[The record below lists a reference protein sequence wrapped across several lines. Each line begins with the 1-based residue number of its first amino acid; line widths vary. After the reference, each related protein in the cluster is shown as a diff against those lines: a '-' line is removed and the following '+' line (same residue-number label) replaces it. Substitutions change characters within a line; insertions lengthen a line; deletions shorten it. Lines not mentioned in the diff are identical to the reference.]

1 MKIPLPQEAGSWKL
15 EANLQPSTFNLQPSR
30 RRRAGMALII
40 TLILLSVTLIMA
52 VAFLAIARRERNAV
66 STTTDTAVA
75 RLATDSALAAAE
87 AQLAANV
94 FATTNQGAYDYHLL
108 VSTNYINPVGYVPG
122 SQSPTNVNYDI
133 TSDNSPYTAADLE
146 QNIANLWLL
155 PRAPVFVSTNN
166 GPGYDF
172 RFWLDLNQNHRF
184 EGNGPQPQIDAAG
197 LYIHTDG
204 TADSS
209 TSVKVA
215 TNFMVGDPE
224 WIGVL
229 ERPDQPHSANNHFVA
244 RYAFIAQ
251 PIGNSLDLNYI
262 HNQAITKTVNPAAA
276 GQDGFFRNQGVGSW
290 ELNLA
295 AFLTDLNTNEWDT
308 VSAPYNYSRWFNNNN
323 NNGAAF
329 DDARSLLSWRYQF
342 DYRNLATAEQV
353 FGNTPFNDAAT
364 VFPNDAMDGYSD
376 GPLQTTLNTNADV
389 PLPFAGGDS
398 VSSTTHWVGADN
410 TNHFFSL
417 PSDLFDTSKITAP
430 SFNFIDRLR
439 NAGGGQSTYDR
450 YTYYRL
456 FDQLGTGSTADS
468 GKLNLNYSNAVVGYN
483 SLGVVTNIAIV
494 PGAETNLVSWSAT
507 NFFHAAANQMLGAYT
522 KAWFQANPPS
532 YLFTY
537 YGFAN
542 NGGNLP
548 GSPGYF
554 YYLDNF
560 GNTNIY
566 DRNGFGLTNVP
577 LYGLTNQIP
586 AFGVTN
592 IPVYVNGQFVYA
604 PAVNRLLQLAANIYD
619 AGNTNWYP
627 AVFRPVFSR
636 LNTNVFVTDF
646 NQVSSVSGVGDIQLS
661 TPFDPSY
668 FAAVGGQNVAVNLYG
683 VPWIIGAKIA
693 ITSGLKTGFPAFN
706 QFSLVNAVTFERLLE
721 VTRNVDSGA
730 VLTTNQQLTMN
741 VGCNEGVSFWNS
753 YSNNYTGS
761 GNLQIYMTNTVQMWL
776 TNSKSATLPEQFG
789 TWFYYQTN
797 RWPGSKW
804 SGTPPLATPD
814 QKSFIS
820 GVWSNTMVSSQWQ
833 AYNFV
838 TNGFSYDKDNCWD
851 STLSPLPQ
859 FGLAVTNWV
868 QAYIL
873 DGPPG
878 ACHVIDYVQ
887 LFGPAGGGNL
897 NSVLKDPDGKGA
909 QNPYYL
915 WITNNFNNVW
925 PSWGIMDQLQISSQ
939 PVTLPATAKW
949 NSQMYGAPS
958 AQNITKQRAI
968 LYAAL
973 NGQTN
978 YAYNG
983 GTYPLTEPVVQAG
996 YTALRAVFVP
1006 YLYQVNDPLVH
1017 CLASDLD
1024 AGAGANWAGN
1034 NVIPN
1039 GVWQPQNKNTTYTF
1053 PTAPGYNE
1061 FAKSRYQPWGRVAP
1075 TAVNNNNYNFGNAYN
1090 AIYKDPL
1097 VWGPDGWNFPTNR
1110 YPTVGWLGRV
1120 HRGSP
1125 WQTVYLKDRD
1135 VLTDNT
1141 AGNLQRGTNTWAAW
1155 TGDNNNYFD
1164 AGNSAPV
1171 QDRLLFELFTTRFN
1185 DNAVRGTLSVNQK
1198 NLAAWSAVFSGLV
1211 VPTSLTNSYT
1221 VISPAGAAGLSDP
1234 MLGALVTGITN
1245 AQKNSGVFTHV
1256 GDILN
1261 ASVLTGTN
1269 SPFLAGL
1276 NPNTQISDALSE
1288 WLPQQTLGLLRVG
1301 DTPRFVVYCFGQTL
1315 KPARDALVLDNN
1327 AGQFG
1332 LCTNYQVT
1340 AESAARAVI
1349 RLERHITA
1357 TGTNYTP
1364 VVESYN
1370 PLPPN

>member
-1 MKIPLPQEAGSWKL
+1 
-15 EANLQPSTFNLQPSR
+15 
-30 RRRAGMALII
+30 MALII

-468 GKLNLNYSNAVVGYN
+468 GKLNLNYSNAVVSYN

-494 PGAETNLVSWSAT
+494 PGAETNLVPWSAT
-507 NFFHAAANQMLGAYT
+507 NFFHAAANQLLGAYT
-522 KAWFQANPPS
+522 KAWFQANPS
-532 YLFTY
+532 NFLATY
-537 YGFAN
+537 YGLSYNA
-542 NGGNLP
+542 
-548 GSPGYF
+548 GY
-554 YYLDNF
+554 YDYIDAS
-560 GNTNIY
+560 GKTNAY
-566 DRNGFGLTNVP
+566 DPSGL
-577 LYGLTNQIP
+577 GLTNQPLFGMTNEIP

-619 AGNTNWYP
+619 AGKTNFYP
-627 AVFRPVFSR
+627 TVFKPMLKLDNSTNVYIAGYTRIISVTGVNDPVFLTPYPVEALANG
-636 LNTNVFVTDF
+636 LNHNVPIR
-646 NQVSSVSGVGDIQLS
+646 NISGYL
-661 TPFDPSY
+661 
-668 FAAVGGQNVAVNLYG
+668 VNAYG
-683 VPWIIGAKIA
+683 VPWIIGVKKNPPGHNLP
-693 ITSGLKTGFPAFN
+693 GLN
-706 QFSLVNAVTFERLLE
+706 QFSMVNSAQIQRALE
-721 VTRNVDSGA
+721 TVKRATNGPV
-730 VLTTNQQLTMN
+730 VLTNQLVQMDIRSTL
-741 VGCNEGVSFWNS
+741 GVSFWNS
-753 YSNNYTGS
+753 YSNDYVGVGPLAAVAIS
-761 GNLQIYMTNTVQMWL
+761 SVQMGL
-776 TNSKSATLPEQFG
+776 TNSDWTSPYWRTF
-789 TWFYYQTN
+789 TTTN
-797 RWPGSKW
+797 YFPFAYNNNIWPGSKW
-804 SGTPPLATPD
+804 GPNGSGQPALN
-814 QKSFIS
+814 SFVS
-820 GVWSNTMVSSQWQ
+820 AVWTNSIVDTNWS
-833 AYNFV
+833 YNFV
-838 TNGFSYDKDNCWD
+838 NKTFTNNTQSAWD

-859 FGLAVTNWV
+859 LGLIVTNQL
-868 QAYIL
+868 QAYIV
-873 DGPPG
+873 DGTN
-878 ACHVIDYVQ
+878 VIDYVQ
-887 LFGPAGGGNL
+887 LRDPIASANVNSQL
-897 NSVLKDPDGKGA
+897 NDPNSVTTD
-909 QNPYYL
+909 YYL
-915 WITNNFNNVW
+915 WATNNFNNTW
-925 PSWGIMDQLQISSQ
+925 PSYGIMNQIFYSIMA
-939 PVTLPATAKW
+939 VTVTPKPTGIW
-949 NSQMYGAPS
+949 NTLGAPPGTD
-958 AQNITKQRAI
+958 TKAWARAKF
-968 LYAAL
+968 AAGL
-973 NGQTN
+973 RTAPMNSFG
-978 YAYNG
+978 
-983 GTYPLTEPVVQAG
+983 AG
-996 YTALRAVFVP
+996 YYNNDLTNQAPFTPARTVYVS

-1017 CLASDLD
+1017 YLAGDLN
-1024 AGAGANWAGN
+1024 AGDNAMWAGN
-1034 NVIPN
+1034 NQKRIN
-1039 GVWQPQNKNTTYTF
+1039 GLWQNDSVYSV
-1053 PTAPGYNE
+1053 PTAPNANDPDVAATGVSPNLS
-1061 FAKSRYQPWGRVAP
+1061 ATSRYQPWGQPSPVVDTSSYDFSNP
-1075 TAVNNNNYNFGNAYN
+1075 YNL
-1090 AIYKDPL
+1090 IYKDPL
-1097 VWGPDGWNFPTNR
+1097 VWSSDYWDFPTNAL
-1110 YPTVGWLGRV
+1110 PTIGWLGRV
-1120 HRGSP
+1120 HRGTP
-1125 WQTVYLKDRD
+1125 WQTVYLKASDILQD
-1135 VLTDNT
+1135 PKLKNNT
-1141 AGNLQRGTNTWAAW
+1141 SVGPATWVQWSGDAQYYDAA
-1155 TGDNNNYFD
+1155 
-1164 AGNSAPV
+1164 NSAPV
-1171 QDRLLFELFTTRFN
+1171 QDRQLFDLFTTRFN
-1185 DNAVRGTLSVNQK
+1185 DNAVRGALSVNQK

-1211 VPTSLTNSYT
+1211 VPTNLVGGYT

-1370 PLPPN
+1370 PLPPQ